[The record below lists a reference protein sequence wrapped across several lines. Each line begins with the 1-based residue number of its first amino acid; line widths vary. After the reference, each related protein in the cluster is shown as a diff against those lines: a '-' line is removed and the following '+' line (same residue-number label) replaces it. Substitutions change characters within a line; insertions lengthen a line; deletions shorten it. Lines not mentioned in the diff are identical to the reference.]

1 MRGWTR
7 VCMKVMLVNWMSA
20 ALGQG
25 SGRAIEK
32 VELEELAWDFRFGSA
47 ASINPLVGALQRMT
61 NKLLATKLLEPG
73 DWSGASCEDECGQ
86 IERLRHWGIKNAG
99 LLYSF
104 CLVPE
109 MH

>member
-1 MRGWTR
+1 
-7 VCMKVMLVNWMSA
+7 MLVNWMSA
-20 ALGQG
+20 ALSEGG
-25 SGRAIEK
+25 ER
-32 VELEELAWDFRFGSA
+32 ELEELAWDFRFGSG
-47 ASINPLVGALQRMT
+47 SLSTGRSTSPLVGALQRMT
-61 NKLLATKLLEPG
+61 NKLLETKLLEPG
-73 DWSGASCEDECGQ
+73 DWAGASCEDECGR